1 MYQMMIGTYT
11 KRGSEGIYLLEMDD
25 ILQQVRVISVIG
37 EKNPSYLCLDSEKKC
52 LYAALENEVGE
63 VAVYNVEN
71 RKAPKF
77 MGKYETGGSTTC
89 HVSLSVDHKWL
100 YASNYEDGS
109 FTIFEVGD
117 ALRKSRIIFNQAG
130 RYKAKP
136 HAHSVFSIL
145 KNEAICC
152 DKGLDSVLIYGDGG
166 EICRFYLKGSNFRI
180 LESEK
185 QNLYLVAEKSSE
197 IVVISYEHGKLTLQ
211 QRISTVEKGFAKIN
225 YAAAVRI
232 SPDRQYLYTTNR
244 GEDTIVIY
252 KIQKDGTL
260 EFLERHYLPGQFPRD
275 FNISKDGKILGVAL
289 EYSDCVVFYDVDNNT
304 GTIRLRKERMMW
316 NYLSRITER
325 GVLMIKNRRIGHI
338 GIATNDV
345 ARDVE
350 WYVNV
355 LGFEVTGK
363 FQNGNDTVYF
373 LKNDDVIF
381 EIFPSDSRLPNEVS
395 GRIDHYSFASDDIES
410 DYAYCVKN
418 GYKIVTDGIEGIAG
432 FWDNGIRYFKIA
444 SPTGEQFE
452 FCQIL

>member
-275 FNISKDGKILGVAL
+275 FNISKDGKILGVTL
-289 EYSDCVVFYDVDNNT
+289 EYSDCVVFYDVDNTT
-304 GTIRLRKERMMW
+304 GTIRLRKEMV
-316 NYLSRITER
+316 RI
-325 GVLMIKNRRIGHI
+325 
-338 GIATNDV
+338 
-345 ARDVE
+345 
-350 WYVNV
+350 
-355 LGFEVTGK
+355 
-363 FQNGNDTVYF
+363 
-373 LKNDDVIF
+373 
-381 EIFPSDSRLPNEVS
+381 P
-395 GRIDHYSFASDDIES
+395 
-410 DYAYCVKN
+410 
-418 GYKIVTDGIEGIAG
+418 
-432 FWDNGIRYFKIA
+432 
-444 SPTGEQFE
+444 SPTAIIIE
-452 FCQIL
+452 

>member
-244 GEDTIVIY
+244 GD
-252 KIQKDGTL
+252 KL
-260 EFLERHYLPGQFPRD
+260 
-275 FNISKDGKILGVAL
+275 
-289 EYSDCVVFYDVDNNT
+289 
-304 GTIRLRKERMMW
+304 
-316 NYLSRITER
+316 
-325 GVLMIKNRRIGHI
+325 
-338 GIATNDV
+338 
-345 ARDVE
+345 
-350 WYVNV
+350 
-355 LGFEVTGK
+355 
-363 FQNGNDTVYF
+363 
-373 LKNDDVIF
+373 
-381 EIFPSDSRLPNEVS
+381 
-395 GRIDHYSFASDDIES
+395 
-410 DYAYCVKN
+410 
-418 GYKIVTDGIEGIAG
+418 
-432 FWDNGIRYFKIA
+432 
-444 SPTGEQFE
+444 
-452 FCQIL
+452 